1 MSEKKEFMGLTL
13 LIGAVIGIG
22 AAGRSANNPQT
33 LGVVAVIL
41 AVVVAAEY
49 LFFYD

>member
-13 LIGAVIGIG
+13 LIGAVISVGV
-22 AAGRSANNPQT
+22 AGQSTDRPQT
-33 LGVVAVIL
+33 LGVVIVIL

-49 LFFYD
+49 FFFKE

>member
-22 AAGRSANNPQT
+22 AAGRSNNPQT